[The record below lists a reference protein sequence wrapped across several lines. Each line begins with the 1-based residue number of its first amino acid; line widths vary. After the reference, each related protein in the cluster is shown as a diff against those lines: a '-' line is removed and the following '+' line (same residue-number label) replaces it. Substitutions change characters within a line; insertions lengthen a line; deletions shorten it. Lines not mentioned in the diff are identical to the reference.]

1 MFYRHPTI
9 STKWSLDNIILLSLE
24 LCPDCFV
31 YIRPPAAM
39 VYFVTFYGETKLWV
53 GEHYSGLFRFMN
65 EAHYNMY
72 SRVLGGDEL
81 IMTRYRERS
90 ACHSFSSQSSIWETI
105 GPFVAREH
113 TTPSWSYQQ
122 WLSGGR
128 HNVMG
133 YSCSFGLFQISMK
146 QQWRKK
152 KKKAHSWDEQG
163 WGVPCQMLRVMSM
176 HEYICPPYVPLPL
189 CRN

>member
-24 LCPDCFV
+24 LCPACFV
-31 YIRPPAAM
+31 YRRPPAAM
-39 VYFVTFYGETKLWV
+39 VYFVTYGETKLWV
-53 GEHYSGLFRFMN
+53 EEHYSGLFQFMN

-90 ACHSFSSQSSIWETI
+90 ACRSFNSQSSIWETI
-105 GPFVAREH
+105 GPFVVREH
-113 TTPSWSYQQ
+113 TTPSQSYQQ

-133 YSCSFGLFQISMK
+133 YSCSFGLLQISMK
-146 QQWRKK
+146 HQWRKK
-152 KKKAHSWDEQG
+152 EPTPG
-163 WGVPCQMLRVMSM
+163 MSKG
-176 HEYICPPYVPLPL
+176 ELCLAKCYV
-189 CRN
+189 

>member
-1 MFYRHPTI
+1 MFYRLPTI

-81 IMTRYRERS
+81 IMTRYGERS
-90 ACHSFSSQSSIWETI
+90 ACHSFNSQSSIWETV

-128 HNVMG
+128 LNVMG

-146 QQWRKK
+146 HQWRKK
-152 KKKAHSWDEQG
+152 RPTPG
-163 WGVPCQMLRVMSM
+163 MSKG
-176 HEYICPPYVPLPL
+176 EVCLAKCYV
-189 CRN
+189 